1 MRISDWSSDVC
12 SSDLAAY
19 AGAVLDRFRNPAI
32 RHRLSQ
38 IAWDG
43 SPKLPYRLLD
53 TPGEA
58 HAAGRPV
65 DRLAVPVAPW
75 MAFISRMARG
85 GQGLADTLAS
95 RLFQL
100 ARQSKSETPRG
111 GNGGSRPRMF

>member
-43 SPKLPYRLLD
+43 SQKLPYRLLD
-53 TPGEA
+53 TTGEA

-65 DRLAVPVAPW
+65 DRLAVPVAAW
-75 MAFISRMARG
+75 MAFIRRMARG
-85 GQGLADTLAS
+85 GQAITDPLAS
-95 RLFQL
+95 RLIDVGRTAEL
-100 ARQSKSETPRG
+100 GRAHV
-111 GNGGSRPRMF
+111 